1 MLLRMFCDLLLYC
14 PNIAYILGGSKHCHK
29 IPITSWFW
37 ARVLYKWGK
46 SESEWVRVTLS
57 GSAQSCSEWVRVTL
71 SDSEWFRVAWSGW
84 EQVGVGQSDSEW
96 LGVGGCVKWK
106 CPLLFVIDIF
116 STITI
121 RQKSIY
127 YLSNASFKVSQ
138 DFATICSST
147 SWRLRKILFNW
158 CSISL

>member
-1 MLLRMFCDLLLYC
+1 MLLRIFCNLLLYC

-37 ARVLYKWGK
+37 ARVGVGE
-46 SESEWVRVTLS
+46 SDSEWLGV
-57 GSAQSCSEWVRVTL
+57 AQSCSEWVRVTL
-71 SDSEWFRVAWSGW
+71 SDSEWLRVAWSGW

-127 YLSNASFKVSQ
+127 YLSNASFKVSK

-147 SWRLRKILFNW
+147 SWRLQKILFNW